1 MFNTVSNK
9 YVTVKVMLSHYR
21 PDLTQSLCSSIA
33 LLLHV
38 RGTRSGW
45 VFSSTPLPHFTQE
58 KTRYPL
64 NRRLGGLQ
72 GWSGR
77 AENLI
82 TTGIFF
88 FFSIPDRP
96 ASSHSLCRLSY
107 PVHFISIYK
116 RILRYNASRFM
127 SLENEFLLLYTYWYS
142 KISFTTCGAFRK
154 HFPHKMLPTDLR
166 IILALF
172 KHSNT

>member
-1 MFNTVSNK
+1 MSVQQHTSAALYPGKDPVPIEQEAGWAPGLVWTGEK
-9 YVTVKVMLSHYR
+9 SHHHR
-21 PDLTQSLCSSIA
+21 D
-33 LLLHV
+33 
-38 RGTRSGW
+38 
-45 VFSSTPLPHFTQE
+45 
-58 KTRYPL
+58 
-64 NRRLGGLQ
+64 
-72 GWSGR
+72 
-77 AENLI
+77 
-82 TTGIFF
+82 
-88 FFSIPDRP
+88 SIPDRP

-154 HFPHKMLPTDLR
+154 HFPHKMLPTDFR